1 MSEIISELTS
11 NTQARR
17 FQCHHHHADGRTC
30 GSPALRHE
38 EFCFYHHPT
47 RKPAPH
53 PRVRRGRQTFDL
65 PLPAGN
71 DPAGLQLALA
81 EVLRRIAGNQITPR
95 RAGLLLYGLQTAALT
110 SPTSPPPTPPSRP
123 WPTLA

>member
-1 MSEIISELTS
+1 MSETISELTP
-11 NTQARR
+11 NTQPKR
-17 FQCHHHHADGRTC
+17 FQCHHLHASGQTC

-53 PRVRRGRQTFDL
+53 SRLRRREAAFDL

-81 EVLRRIAGNQITPR
+81 EILRRIAANQITPR
-95 RAGLLLYGLQTAALT
+95 RAGLLLYGLEIASLNALT
-110 SPTSPPPTPPSRP
+110 SPSPPSPH
-123 WPTLA
+123 A